1 MRQIITLEKEI
12 AFKTM
17 VGEITSISLE
27 PDLAFIND
35 SEIEGNLVISGT
47 YKMTEAS
54 TIEEEFNYKIPVEIM
69 LTSSLDE
76 EKRKID
82 INNFTYGIVNEESL
96 EVKIELLIEG
106 LEKVDVDVIEDD
118 SEEEEEEN
126 EDVVKE
132 EKKVE
137 TSEDVREEKSSS
149 AEVLDDAM
157 AEDDIEVLK
166 TEDEE
171 INDDALPNFDDV
183 SNKINLEEETVSLN
197 KSDDVEIKTNN
208 ENNKE
213 VMDSIFESFANT
225 EETYVTYSV
234 YILREDDNLEEVMAK
249 YKTNRETIAEYNDL
263 DNLKIGTKLIIPTTI
278 TETDEG

>member
-96 EVKIELLIEG
+96 EVKIEVLIEG
-106 LEKVDVDVIEDD
+106 LEKVDIDVIEDD
-118 SEEEEEEN
+118 SEEEEEEEN

-137 TSEDVREEKSSS
+137 TSEDVREERFLDEVKSD
-149 AEVLDDAM
+149 E
-157 AEDDIEVLK
+157 DIEVLK

-197 KSDDVEIKTNN
+197 KSDDVEVKTNN

-225 EETYVTYSV
+225 EETYATYSV